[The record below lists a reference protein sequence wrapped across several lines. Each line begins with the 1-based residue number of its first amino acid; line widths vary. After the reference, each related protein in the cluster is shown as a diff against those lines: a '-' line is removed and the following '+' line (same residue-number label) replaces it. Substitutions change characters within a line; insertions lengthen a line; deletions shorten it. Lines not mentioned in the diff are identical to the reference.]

1 LRITDR
7 HKTIN
12 QTLRRWLF
20 FHKIAFK
27 DWRYWVVI
35 ISIAG
40 LAVLR
45 YALEQIGILFFI
57 GDLYYLPLN
66 LYWVPLMYC
75 AWTFNLA
82 VTVTS
87 ALWVLIVNGVY
98 LSVITGSYFRTFE
111 ISQLLIT
118 AALAIFMGFVVAQ
131 KRSEEQKAKLFARTA
146 LTNREDERKRISRDL
161 HDDTIQSLVLI
172 CRQLD
177 SIKYFSQ
184 NLPQSVKDELSAAR
198 DNVEKTVDRLR
209 ILATDLRPTMLDDLG
224 LVVSIRK
231 LVTVLGE
238 RKNIETN
245 LEVVGRE
252 IRLPIDIEVG
262 LFRVTQEALR
272 NIEYHAS
279 PTRVLVTLTFGRKE
293 ATIKILDNGSG
304 FIVPESLDELSS
316 EKHLGI
322 LGMIE
327 QAEQLGG
334 RLDIH
339 SVSGKGTTVNI
350 SIPLES

>member
-7 HKTIN
+7 PKTIN

-35 ISIAG
+35 ISIAC
-40 LAVLR
+40 LAILR

-82 VTVTS
+82 VTVSS
-87 ALWVLIVNGVY
+87 ALWVFIVNGIY
-98 LSVITGSYFRTFE
+98 LSIITGSYFRTFE

-118 AALAIFMGFVVAQ
+118 AALAIFMGFIIAQ

-177 SIKYFSQ
+177 SIKYFGQ

-231 LVTVLGE
+231 LITDLRD
-238 RKNIETN
+238 RKNIDTN
-245 LEVVGRE
+245 LEVLGKE

-279 PTRVLVTLTFGRKE
+279 PTRVWVTLIFGQKE
-293 ATIKILDNGSG
+293 AKIKILDNGSG
-304 FIVPESLDELSS
+304 FMVPESLDELSS

-334 RLDIH
+334 RLDIN
-339 SVSGKGTTVNI
+339 SVSGKGTTVTVR
-350 SIPLES
+350 IPLEL